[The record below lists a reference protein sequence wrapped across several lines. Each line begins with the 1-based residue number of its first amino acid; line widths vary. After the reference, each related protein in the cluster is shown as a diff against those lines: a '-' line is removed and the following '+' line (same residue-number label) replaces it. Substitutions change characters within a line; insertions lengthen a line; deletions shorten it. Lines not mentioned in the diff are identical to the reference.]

1 MKRLKES
8 TILFVPDNPIEE
20 LQVNISM
27 GNGDSWQVDF
37 FYSEVEGTHILDED
51 DVLEIDYIQSAIDIA
66 VPHSQCTTAEG
77 DRATYIAIVSFGG
90 KSYKAL
96 IHLK

>member
-1 MKRLKES
+1 MKRLKEN
-8 TILFVPDNPIEE
+8 IIPLVHNNPIEA

-27 GNGDSWQVDF
+27 GDGESWLVDF
-37 FYSEVEGTHILDED
+37 FCSEVEGTHILDED
-51 DVLEIDYIQSAIDIA
+51 DVLGIDYIQSAIDIA
-66 VPHSQCTTAEG
+66 VPHSQYRTAEG

-90 KSYKAL
+90 KNYKAL